1 MQRWSRTVRPERDY
15 LCTSRPNPRRVAPY
29 HVSSVGAVPAFSTI
43 EQGLGGADFGD
54 ADLCGCDEECRCSED
69 EYGDQ

>member
-1 MQRWSRTVRPERDY
+1 MHWWPRTVRPERDHH
-15 LCTSRPNPRRVAPY
+15 CATSRNARRVAPY